1 MNYCSLEDAWGSK
14 CNSMSNEIDQYI
26 NQRNPAPKKSEEP
39 IHFKKEIEHFEPV
52 YLQSNNKSKTI
63 NKIKQVDSYDDHHI
77 ELNSCDDFVLHVKS
91 CRKCYNKMRNQ
102 FRPHL
107 IENFQDMIDDNRD
120 TIVLI
125 LIGISILL
133 FFNLINNITGS
144 K

>member
-1 MNYCSLEDAWGSK
+1 
-14 CNSMSNEIDQYI
+14 
-26 NQRNPAPKKSEEP
+26 
-39 IHFKKEIEHFEPV
+39 
-52 YLQSNNKSKTI
+52 
-63 NKIKQVDSYDDHHI
+63 
-77 ELNSCDDFVLHVKS
+77 
-91 CRKCYNKMRNQ
+91 MRNQ